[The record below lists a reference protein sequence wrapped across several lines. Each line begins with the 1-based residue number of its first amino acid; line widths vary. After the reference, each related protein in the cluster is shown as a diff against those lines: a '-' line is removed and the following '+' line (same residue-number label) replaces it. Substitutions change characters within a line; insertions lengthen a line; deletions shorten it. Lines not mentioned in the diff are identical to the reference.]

1 MSRQSSWSPLSLL
14 LAGLVV
20 IIILVAGPDTSTR
33 AVQSSRETYP
43 APALTQTAAAS
54 QTAAAGSPSAYPG
67 PGTASPTAT
76 RASGTITPTAK
87 VTQTAKPLASAT
99 ATSVIFPTE
108 ITLPTPASEEPEAT
122 STPAPTATPVSE
134 LTCAPGVPLEISGE
148 GPPRAPFLLYFGQ
161 RAVSGGSVEPD
172 GRFVIALIVGSER
185 AGTYTVTVRVRG
197 TSHVL
202 RELTCSVPAVT
213 PTPLPRRRLP

>member
-33 AVQSSRETYP
+33 AVQSSKETYP
-43 APALTQTAAAS
+43 PPALTQTAAAL
-54 QTAAAGSPSAYPG
+54 QTAAVGSPSAYPG

-76 RASGTITPTAK
+76 RAGGTLTPTRG
-87 VTQTAKPLASAT
+87 TQTATARASAT
-99 ATSVIFPTE
+99 ATPVTFPTQ
-108 ITLPTPASEEPEAT
+108 ITLPTAAFEEPEAT
-122 STPAPTATPVSE
+122 STPAPSETPVSE

-197 TSHVL
+197 TSRVL
-202 RELTCSVPAVT
+202 RQLTCSVPAVT
-213 PTPLPRRRLP
+213 PTPLPSRRLR

>member
-33 AVQSSRETYP
+33 AVQSSTYP

-54 QTAAAGSPSAYPG
+54 QTAAAASPSAYPG

-76 RASGTITPTAK
+76 RASGTVTPTAK
-87 VTQTAKPLASAT
+87 GTQTATARATAT

-108 ITLPTPASEEPEAT
+108 ITQPTPAFEEPEAT

-148 GPPRAPFLLYFGQ
+148 GPPRAPFLLYFGE

-172 GRFVIALIVGSER
+172 GRFVIALIVSSER

-197 TSHVL
+197 TSQVL

-213 PTPLPRRRLP
+213 PTPLPSRRLP